1 MKPYPRKLRQEHGEE
16 FKHLGVRVLV
26 LGVRSRSNNCSCKC
40 LMSVSLCSDKKG
52 QVLRHYLPSRVQ
64 SWLSQSSAGS
74 ALRAGSSDPAQP
86 SLLREPGAKL
96 NWPSGCSGSP
106 GWPCGGG
113 CGSRSCR
120 WHPRQTVLPGGDR
133 GGERVNASSRPG
145 PRQWGHS
152 EGSGGEQDTAPHM
165 SPGPSDHCWSEAG

>member
-1 MKPYPRKLRQEHGEE
+1 
-16 FKHLGVRVLV
+16 
-26 LGVRSRSNNCSCKC
+26 
-40 LMSVSLCSDKKG
+40 MSVSLCSDKKG

-120 WHPRQTVLPGGDR
+120 WHPRQMVLPGGGR
-133 GGERVNASSRPG
+133 GGERVTASSRPG
-145 PRQWGHS
+145 PAIRGHS
-152 EGSGGEQDTAPHM
+152 EGSGGQQDADLHT
-165 SPGPSDHCWSEAG
+165 SPGPPGHRWSEAGLTGAPWRGGQD